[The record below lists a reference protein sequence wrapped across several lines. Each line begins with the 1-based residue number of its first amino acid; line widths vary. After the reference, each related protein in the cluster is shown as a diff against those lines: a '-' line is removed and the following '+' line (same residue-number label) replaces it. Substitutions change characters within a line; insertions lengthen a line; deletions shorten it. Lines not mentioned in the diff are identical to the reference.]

1 MISRWGQQAE
11 IKAIN
16 FQDLSS
22 ASTEIPW
29 QSVAVRAVWSGKTF
43 FISSR
48 FSTSQQ
54 SDRGDR

>member
-29 QSVAVRAVWSGKTF
+29 QSVAVRAV
-43 FISSR
+43 
-48 FSTSQQ
+48 
-54 SDRGDR
+54 